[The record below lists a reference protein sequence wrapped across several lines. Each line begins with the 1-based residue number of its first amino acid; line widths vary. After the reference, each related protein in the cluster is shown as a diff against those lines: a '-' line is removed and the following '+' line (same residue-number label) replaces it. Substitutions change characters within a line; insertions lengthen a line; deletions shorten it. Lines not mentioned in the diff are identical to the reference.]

1 MHTMETTILLRL
13 IPVCLEGNGVVDKI
27 LLLCYYISLQYND
40 FKLFYWT
47 FMIFMLPWK
56 IYRGSIVYRLSVVK
70 AWSSGCHLTYPYL
83 NQRNQ
88 DILYKIQTYIN
99 ILSNP
104 TNRYIIWY
112 YNIMN
117 VSSLPESVAN
127 ELPICPLAITKTM
140 VYTNWNC
147 VISSRILLCFDSF

>member
-1 MHTMETTILLRL
+1 
-13 IPVCLEGNGVVDKI
+13 
-27 LLLCYYISLQYND
+27 
-40 FKLFYWT
+40 
-47 FMIFMLPWK
+47 MIFMLPWK
-56 IYRGSIVYRLSVVK
+56 IYRGSIVYRPSVVK
-70 AWSSGCHLTYPYL
+70 AWSSDYHLTYPYL

-147 VISSRILLCFDSF
+147 VISSRILLRFDSF